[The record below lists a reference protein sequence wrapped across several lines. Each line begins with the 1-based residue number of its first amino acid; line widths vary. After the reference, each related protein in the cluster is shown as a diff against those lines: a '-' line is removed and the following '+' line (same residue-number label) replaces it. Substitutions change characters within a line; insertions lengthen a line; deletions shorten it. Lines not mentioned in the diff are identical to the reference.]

1 MSTEA
6 LDFDFAEWDTQGVA
20 RPQLAPFERR
30 RRPAAGRLSEMDLEP
45 PDGPVPADVISYFED
60 ALRRE
65 RARGR

>member
-6 LDFDFAEWDTQGVA
+6 LDFSDWDTQGVA
-20 RPQLAPFERR
+20 RPQLAPFQRR
-30 RRPAAGRLSEMDLEP
+30 VRSAPLKLSEMDLEP
-45 PDGPVPADVISYFED
+45 PEGPVPADVISYFED